1 MSDYYEHEIAGLK
14 DALAESEAENKKL
27 REAGKYTLEYLEEM
41 ERLAG
46 VKYIQSACIYK
57 IKAALGGSE

>member
-27 REAGKYTLEYLEEM
+27 REALEVLA
-41 ERLAG
+41 RLGNGALYG
-46 VKYIQSACIYK
+46 NSDGNLIAQT
-57 IKAALGGSE
+57 ALGESE